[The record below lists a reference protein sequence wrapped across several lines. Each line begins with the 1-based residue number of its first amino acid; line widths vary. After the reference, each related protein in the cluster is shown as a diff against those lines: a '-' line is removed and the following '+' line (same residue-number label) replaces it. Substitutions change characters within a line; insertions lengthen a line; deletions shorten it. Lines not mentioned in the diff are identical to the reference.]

1 MHRAQYSAF
10 TITLFFYL
18 SSSIC
23 SFPYFTFFPQ
33 QVTLADKNWGVA
45 PQEKWEDGGKGK
57 TAANKSGW
65 GYLTPEGKRK
75 IEMDALPDSNWT
87 MMAVELANDDQLS
100 KWMKRCDKDGFGQ
113 MTGRIRGIPATP
125 GLEKTQTLL
134 MAEGPDIHLRIVRN
148 VMARLL
154 LHLKQQHAHGI
165 VHFDLKPD
173 NICIHKEDAC
183 YKIKM
188 LDFGLARALAEQA
201 VWKTSPGG
209 TVGYKDPA
217 TETLIRPKRSTLRSK
232 SAVAAAV
239 AAARDDFAVFDGN
252 FISVTPS
259 VSATKCDVY
268 SAGSIM

>member
-1 MHRAQYSAF
+1 
-10 TITLFFYL
+10 
-18 SSSIC
+18 
-23 SFPYFTFFPQ
+23 
-33 QVTLADKNWGVA
+33 
-45 PQEKWEDGGKGK
+45 
-57 TAANKSGW
+57 
-65 GYLTPEGKRK
+65 
-75 IEMDALPDSNWT
+75 MDALPDSNWT

-188 LDFGLARALAEQA
+188 LDFGLARALAEQT
-201 VWKTSPGG
+201 VWKTSPRG